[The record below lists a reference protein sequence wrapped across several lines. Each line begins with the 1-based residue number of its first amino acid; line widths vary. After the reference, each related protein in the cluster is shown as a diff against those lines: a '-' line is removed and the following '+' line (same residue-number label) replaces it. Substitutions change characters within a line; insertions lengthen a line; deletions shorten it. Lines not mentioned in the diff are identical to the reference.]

1 MKYFLKTIF
10 SASLLFLAANVYADT
25 SNQFEFGQI
34 SGPCLYNDCTITFK
48 KTGYKDPLV
57 FLMPS
62 FADGHWNDAPSTLRI
77 TSISK
82 NAATFKQ
89 FIAPYNSKDLTL
101 AVKNGCLKS
110 SGRKN
115 KDDDDFDDY
124 VDDNQSWCIEAVPMR
139 NISYF
144 VIENNADINLGK
156 SGRIIAKRALTNK
169 YIKGAQSLKKRSDRD
184 KYAINITN
192 PDMDGQYGVL
202 VETQDG
208 LTPSRLKTAN
218 KFDAVNAIE
227 SDIAVL
233 EQEKEALE
241 DDLIHKWWAI
251 SDVYYKHKIKQLNR
265 DITALKKKLNAVKNT
280 ISPNSKIILSPSQWF
295 TPSVEFLDRK
305 VYLSLDRS
313 EVESNNS
320 PKRQIAYLMV
330 KGKGVF
336 KGLSFALGQDT
347 TFDSVEHGDNR
358 WLGILSSPYNQC
370 QQVTNIDYKFSEK
383 PFLLA
388 SKNSRLGINGGFLRL
403 CKQNYEN
410 GNSQVSF
417 VTDEDLNEPSQ
428 NKLERNH
435 HAERFGYMAF
445 QQVLSPE
452 TCELFL
458 GPAQTWDK
466 NTGEFRID
474 SNVTIKGTPLIEG
487 QRRIGFP
494 SVGYYGKPTYQECSG
509 ERCYPNGLFAKRE
522 TLGSWP
528 ANNDGYFDPS
538 DIKPNK
544 KEYWFTSLNLASGE
558 HVKFPNGS
566 IIHAQTLNLDG
577 GTRGG
582 STLQAESGVPDN
594 LIIYVHGTVG
604 QISTV
609 AKGSQL
615 RALVYSEQ
623 IISISSSL
631 ENLETGISGAVTAP
645 SIYLTGSDTNSPK
658 SYIEGN
664 SACFDSDPTYEL
676 MITPTASTSTLCDA
690 QPVNF
695 AIKST
700 DGSDA
705 LYQGNVEVSVNSQFG
720 GLWSQRADMTNAKN
734 LNKGKTVFS
743 IPVVDNQAKIW
754 IKGNNAETITV
765 DASIDNM
772 VVAPKSG
779 NYTFIPG
786 GFSIDLD
793 DGHNIVAGKNFPAKI
808 IAMTCTTGTNIK
820 PIENYSGTKL
830 LDFSTQYQAPKKAA
844 DPNEPIT
851 VEIVKGIHIDPSTGA
866 SQQAKVEFNKGVSEL
881 LTLRYRDAGVIVWH
895 VSDPNC
901 TGSNCFLTSNKTKE
915 AKALRKQLTN
925 GLTGSVAINARPWMF
940 AICPLTFNGKNEFR
954 LANGTA
960 YYKDKGEGYTFAG
973 NHFDLLLKPLVWQPG
988 TNESGVI
995 DVSNQDYCGYS
1006 VTENFLASDAPGMG
1020 SGITLSASLHT
1031 PNKGV
1036 MGAYKA
1042 GSQTVD
1048 TRLKGILVK
1057 GNSWSEVGSIWLT
1070 VGMENYIE
1078 RGNNVDK
1085 SKRHIGRFY
1094 PEYFA
1099 FSQNDVKPAISKFTY
1114 MDQPFEASFVIN
1126 AFNSANNPVK
1136 NYLLFSPEYQS
1147 QFEFKTGNNEG
1158 SYLSIADRLKQS
1170 HGNNRLSTPTI
1181 DSWSKGNEGYAEV
1194 RYSSSNLVVPRHYVN
1209 TTTTKEDGPFRN
1221 WELRVHQKT
1230 RPDKVTW
1237 SGENVNDDGAKVGDN
1252 DLRYGRM
1259 VLESVGGDMSK
1270 PLAVPLRVEYWDGSE
1285 FVESTNDSIS
1295 RFDGANYCRQ
1305 VVSIT
1310 PSDAKSS
1317 AKTSGSDNIVAG
1329 EALSGSFM
1337 AEPSNVKGYGVDSG
1351 VPVYKQQVRLWQ
1363 RLEASKP
1370 TQQGKNKVEC
1380 FGTDVNQPWLRY
1392 NWRQLG
1398 DEDPS
1403 AVITFGVFR
1412 GNDRILYRDEPGIPY
1427 VDYQ

>member
-82 NAATFKQ
+82 SSATLKQ

-110 SGRKN
+110 SDRKN

-124 VDDNQSWCIEAVPMR
+124 VDDNKSWCIEAVPMR

-156 SGRIIAKRALTNK
+156 SGRIIAKRVQTNK
-169 YIKGAQSLKKRSDRD
+169 YIKGTQSLKKASDRD

-192 PDMDGQYGVL
+192 PDMDGEYGVL

-208 LTPSRLKTAN
+208 LTPSLLNTVN
-218 KFDAVNAIE
+218 KLDAINEIE
-227 SDIAVL
+227 SEITAL
-233 EQEKEALE
+233 EQEKESLE
-241 DDLIHKWWAI
+241 DDLIHKWWAV
-251 SDVYYKHKIKQLNR
+251 SDVYYKHRIKQLNR
-265 DITALKKKLNAVKNT
+265 DIAALKNKLNAVKNT
-280 ISPNSKIILSPSQWF
+280 ISPSSHIILSPSQWF

-313 EVESNNS
+313 EVESNFS
-320 PKRQIAYLMV
+320 PKRQVAFLMV
-330 KGKGVF
+330 KGRGVF

-347 TFDSVEHGDNR
+347 TFDSVDHGDNG

-388 SKNSRLGINGGFLRL
+388 SKNSRLGINDGFLRL

-417 VTDEDLNEPSQ
+417 VTDEDLNEPNQ
-428 NKLERNH
+428 RKLERNH

-452 TCELFL
+452 TCELFP

-509 ERCYPNGLFAKRE
+509 ERCYPNGLFAKKE

-594 LIIYVHGTVG
+594 LIIYVHGTAG

-664 SACFDSDPTYEL
+664 SACFDGDPTYEL

-695 AIKST
+695 TIKST

-705 LYQGNVEVSVNSQFG
+705 QYQGNVEVSVNSQFG
-720 GLWSQRADMTNAKN
+720 GLWSKRADMADAKI

-743 IPVVDNQAKIW
+743 IPAVDNQAKIW

-786 GFSIDLD
+786 GFSIDLK
-793 DGHNIVAGKNFPAKI
+793 DGHNIVAGEPFDATIK
-808 IAMTCTTGTNIK
+808 AMTCPTGSNNE
-820 PIENYSGTKL
+820 PVENYSGTKL

-844 DPNEPIT
+844 DPNDPIA
-851 VEIVKGIHIDPSTGA
+851 VEIVNGKHIDSSTGA
-866 SQQAKVEFNKGVSEL
+866 TKQAKVEFTNGESEA
-881 LTLRYRDAGVIVWH
+881 LTLRYRDAGIISWH

-901 TGSNCFLTSNKTKE
+901 TSESCTLTAKNAKETKL
-915 AKALRKQLTN
+915 LRQQLPD
-925 GLTGSVAINARPWMF
+925 GLTGSVTVNSRPWMF
-940 AICPLTFNGKNEFR
+940 AICPLTLNGKNQLR
-954 LANGTA
+954 LANGTSEGGEA
-960 YYKDKGEGYTFAG
+960 YTAAG
-973 NHFDLLLKPLVWQPG
+973 LPFNVLLKPLVWQS
-988 TNESGVI
+988 NDVKNAVV
-995 DVSNQDYCGYS
+995 DVSNNKYCGYS
-1006 VTENFLASDAPGMG
+1006 VTENFLAPDAPTMG
-1020 SGITLSASLHT
+1020 SGLLTQMRLAT
-1031 PNKGV
+1031 PKG
-1036 MGAYKA
+1036 GAK
-1042 GSQTVD
+1042 GKFTQGKMTVEP
-1048 TRLKGILVK
+1048 TLKGLLLS
-1057 GNSWSEVGSIWLT
+1057 GNTWSEVGSIWLQ
-1070 VGMENYIE
+1070 VGMNDYIE
-1078 RGNNVDK
+1078 KGNDIEQ
-1085 SKRHIGRFY
+1085 SQRQIGRFY
-1094 PEYFA
+1094 PHYFA
-1099 FSQNDVKPAISKFTY
+1099 FTDTSRVTPAIGDFTY
-1114 MDQPFEASFVIN
+1114 MDQPFDASFTIN
-1126 AFNSANNPVK
+1126 AFNAANDPVK
-1136 NYLLFSPEYQS
+1136 NYGLFASHLQS
-1147 QFEFKTGNNEG
+1147 QFELASGNYESG
-1158 SYLSIADRLKQS
+1158 YLPLDVRLKQVNS
-1170 HGNNRLSTPTI
+1170 DLSLVTPHVSKWSPASSQIIFAPYKLMLQRKGTGTTI
-1181 DSWSKGNEGYAEV
+1181 
-1194 RYSSSNLVVPRHYVN
+1194 
-1209 TTTTKEDGPFRN
+1209 EDGPYHQ
-1221 WELRVHQKT
+1221 WQLRVKQKT
-1230 RPDKVTW
+1230 PWPDNVTW
-1237 SGENVNDDGAKVGDN
+1237 SGEDVDQNGALVGKN

-1270 PLAVPLRVEYWDGSE
+1270 PLAVPLRVEYWDGTE
-1285 FVESTNDSIS
+1285 FVENSDDSIS
-1295 RFDGANYCRQ
+1295 QFNGANYCRQ
-1305 VVSIT
+1305 IVSIT

-1317 AKTSGSDNIVAG
+1317 AKTSGSGSIVAG
-1329 EALSGSFM
+1329 KALSGRFM
-1337 AEPSNVKGYGVDSG
+1337 AQPSDIKGYGVDSKI
-1351 VPVYKQQVRLWQ
+1351 PVYKQQVRLWQ
-1363 RLEASKP
+1363 RLDNSKP
-1370 TQQGKNKVEC
+1370 KKQDKNIEC
-1380 FGTDVNQPWLRY
+1380 FGTYIAQPWLRY

-1403 AVITFGVFR
+1403 AIITFGVYR
-1412 GNDRILYRDEPGIPY
+1412 GNDRILYRDEPGIPAT
-1427 VDYQ
+1427 DYQ

>member
-1 MKYFLKTIF
+1 MSKIF
-10 SASLLFLAANVYADT
+10 VSFFTLMMLMGTAYASDDGPVFD
-25 SNQFEFGQI
+25 FGQSDI
-34 SGPCLYNDCTITFK
+34 SQPNGCINSECEIVLNKEFTTK
-48 KTGYKDPLV
+48 PLI
-57 FLMPS
+57 FLMPTIT
-62 FADGHWNDAPSTLRI
+62 DNGRDAPSSLKITRIYKKGKTYAFGVRQVYPTVSSSIRLENEDSLWGAWSSWKTKWHHFKDKTYTLYRIPMRKITYFAMEKGTIALGNNGRI
-77 TSISK
+77 T
-82 NAATFKQ
+82 AAELKVNKQ
-89 FIAPYNSKDLTL
+89 LDAKDP
-101 AVKNGCLKS
+101 K
-110 SGRKN
+110 
-115 KDDDDFDDY
+115 F
-124 VDDNQSWCIEAVPMR
+124 Q
-139 NISYF
+139 
-144 VIENNADINLGK
+144 
-156 SGRIIAKRALTNK
+156 TNK
-169 YIKGAQSLKKRSDRD
+169 GDIDYGKLNPLINKGKVTRITIPGGFKSKKPGGIAEIQPRNKPSVISSTGTESEWITPFIIRGSINQGTNNDGYFYVGVD
-184 KYAINITN
+184 SSETKYVLNHDVTI
-192 PDMDGQYGVL
+192 GYLL
-202 VETQDG
+202 VEGSG
-208 LTPSRLKTAN
+208 L
-218 KFDAVNAIE
+218 
-227 SDIAVL
+227 
-233 EQEKEALE
+233 
-241 DDLIHKWWAI
+241 
-251 SDVYYKHKIKQLNR
+251 Y
-265 DITALKKKLNAVKNT
+265 
-280 ISPNSKIILSPSQWF
+280 
-295 TPSVEFLDRK
+295 
-305 VYLSLDRS
+305 
-313 EVESNNS
+313 
-320 PKRQIAYLMV
+320 
-330 KGKGVF
+330 
-336 KGLSFALGQDT
+336 KGLQFALGPAETPNTLD
-347 TFDSVEHGDNR
+347 G
-358 WLGILSSPYNQC
+358 
-370 QQVTNIDYKFSEK
+370 DYKGIDKITKPIKEQCAGFTDLKGSDFDFSAQSEN
-383 PFLLA
+383 PILVIA
-388 SKNSRLGINGGFLRL
+388 SKNSRLGPNGGWIRL
-403 CKQNYEN
+403 CKNQKKPGKDVLE
-410 GNSQVSF
+410 VSF
-417 VTDEDLNEPSQ
+417 VNDEDLNEHKNP
-428 NKLERNH
+428 ERQ
-435 HAERFGYMAF
+435 HANEIVGFMAF
-445 QQVLSPE
+445 QRRASEEVCNVFP
-452 TCELFL
+452 
-458 GPAQTWDK
+458 GPAQTWQSS
-466 NTGEFRID
+466 TGALNASHNIL
-474 SNVTIKGTPLIEG
+474 IKGSALKEG
-487 QRRIGFP
+487 KRYIGFNKINSTAGENNYCNGEKCYTAQPYP
-494 SVGYYGKPTYQECSG
+494 S
-509 ERCYPNGLFAKRE
+509 LFAKKQVLD
-522 TLGSWP
+522 TWP
-528 ANNDGYFDPS
+528 AVDDGDLQAQRDFGNRTVFWFNTINLSKENITFPTGS
-538 DIKPNK
+538 TVHVKKMSLISSTIKPLSGIADDLFIVVHDLKPVNDILHDYV
-544 KEYWFTSLNLASGE
+544 ELN
-558 HVKFPNGS
+558 
-566 IIHAQTLNLDG
+566 
-577 GTRGG
+577 
-582 STLQAESGVPDN
+582 
-594 LIIYVHGTVG
+594 
-604 QISTV
+604 
-609 AKGSQL
+609 KGSQITGL
-615 RALVYSEQ
+615 IYSERNLTMSDGLDNQ
-623 IISISSSL
+623 ITRI
-631 ENLETGISGAVTAP
+631 TGAVTAP
-645 SIYLTGSDTNSPK
+645 DITMTGDVNNLETEIIGS
-658 SYIEGN
+658 
-664 SACFDSDPTYEL
+664 SACFDPEPEPEFEL
-676 MITPTASTSTLCDA
+676 TITPTEVTKTLCHA
-690 QPVNF
+690 QQVDFNVTSEDGTKEFDGDITVN
-695 AIKST
+695 ITSST
-700 DGSDA
+700 GGIWADNSA
-705 LYQGNVEVSVNSQFG
+705 LASSHKFTAGTHTFT
-720 GLWSQRADMTNAKN
+720 LPAKN
-734 LNKGKTVFS
+734 
-743 IPVVDNQAKIW
+743 QHAAIW
-754 IKGNNAETITV
+754 VLPNGAETLKIT
-765 DASIDNM
+765 ASIEFMAGD
-772 VVAPKSG
+772 APEG

-786 GFSIDLD
+786 GFSIDLN
-793 DGHNIVAGKNFPAKI
+793 DGHNIVAGKDFPAKI
-808 IAMTCTTGTNIK
+808 TAMTCTTGTNIK

-844 DPNEPIT
+844 DPNDPIT

-866 SQQAKVEFNKGVSEL
+866 SKQAKVEFNKGVSEL

-915 AKALRKQLTN
+915 AKALRKQLPN

-973 NHFDLLLKPLVWQPG
+973 NHFDLLLKPLVWQTG

-1094 PEYFA
+1094 PQYFA

-1136 NYLLFSPEYQS
+1136 NYLLFSPEFQS

-1158 SYLSIADRLKQS
+1158 SYSSIADRLKQS
-1170 HGNNRLSTPTI
+1170 NGNNRLSTPMI

-1209 TTTTKEDGPFRN
+1209 TTTTKEDGPFRK

-1337 AEPSNVKGYGVDSG
+1337 AEPSDIKGYGVDSG
-1351 VPVYKQQVRLWQ
+1351 IPVYKQQVRLWQ
-1363 RLEASKP
+1363 RLETSKP
-1370 TQQGKNKVEC
+1370 KQQGKDKVEC
-1380 FGTDVNQPWLRY
+1380 FGTNVNQPWLRY

-1412 GNDRILYRDEPGIPY
+1412 GNDRILYRDEPGIPS